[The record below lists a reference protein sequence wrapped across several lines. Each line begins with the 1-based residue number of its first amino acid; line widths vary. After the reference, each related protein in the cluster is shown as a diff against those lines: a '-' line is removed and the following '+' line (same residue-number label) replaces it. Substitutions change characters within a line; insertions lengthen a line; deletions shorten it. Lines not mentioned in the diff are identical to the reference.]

1 MLSRI
6 TAIIMAIVSIISGF
20 GVQLTRESE
29 ILYDVE
35 YGKYTRQTLDVIFPA
50 EFEKDQGVILF
61 IHGGGWISG
70 SKSGFT
76 SKAITFGEKYNCITA
91 SMNYRYTSDKVDC
104 ADMLSDISKA
114 LGKIKSLAKTRGI
127 NANKVMLVGYSAGAH
142 LALLYSYTQ
151 ADKAPIKPAA
161 VVSYSGPTDLTG
173 EKFVERN
180 ALVDA
185 DSMMSILSKLI
196 GEKVTESNFNKKK
209 SKILSISPVSYVSPF
224 CVPTLVVQGKK
235 DGAVPVA
242 DTRTFVN
249 KLEAMGAT
257 YEYFELKHSGHR
269 LSDDPAVLEK
279 SNEALA
285 SYVEQYLN

>member
-76 SKAITFGEKYNCITA
+76 SKAISFGEKYNCITA

-114 LGKIKSLAKTRGI
+114 LGKIKSLA
-127 NANKVMLVGYSAGAH
+127 
-142 LALLYSYTQ
+142 
-151 ADKAPIKPAA
+151 
-161 VVSYSGPTDLTG
+161 
-173 EKFVERN
+173 
-180 ALVDA
+180 
-185 DSMMSILSKLI
+185 
-196 GEKVTESNFNKKK
+196 
-209 SKILSISPVSYVSPF
+209 
-224 CVPTLVVQGKK
+224 
-235 DGAVPVA
+235 
-242 DTRTFVN
+242 
-249 KLEAMGAT
+249 
-257 YEYFELKHSGHR
+257 
-269 LSDDPAVLEK
+269 
-279 SNEALA
+279 
-285 SYVEQYLN
+285 